1 MKRRVQEVT
10 FEGPQTF
17 KSVSPGEHRVRF
29 LYCEEADGNAEFGP
43 AVRWVFE
50 VCEGSESGLRVS
62 TLTGRRFS
70 QSTAAGKLLSQLLGC
85 PLSSG
90 RVDLRDIEGQ
100 RFQAVVVSA
109 GAGSK
114 VAEVRPVEAPT
125 ADEVEDSAGEVPF

>member
-1 MKRRVQEVT
+1 MKRPSFR
-10 FEGPQTF
+10 
-17 KSVSPGEHRVRF
+17 SVPSGEHRVRF
-29 LYCEEADGNAEFGP
+29 LFCEESGGSSEFGP

-50 VCEGSESGLRVS
+50 VLAGPDKGLRVS
-62 TLTGRRFS
+62 ALTGRKFS

-109 GAGSK
+109 GAGAK
-114 VAEVRPVEAPT
+114 VAEVRPIEVLT
-125 ADEVEDSAGEVPF
+125 ADEIEDSAGEVPF